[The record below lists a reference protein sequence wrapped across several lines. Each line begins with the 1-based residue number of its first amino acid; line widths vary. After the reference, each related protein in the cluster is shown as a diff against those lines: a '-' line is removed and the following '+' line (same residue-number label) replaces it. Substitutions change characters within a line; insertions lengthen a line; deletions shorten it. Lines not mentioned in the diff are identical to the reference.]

1 MTKEG
6 STTLNDLVLTVGYG
20 DSTENHEQLEAMLDK
35 MGEDAIRA
43 MLIRAVYTI
52 DAINSV
58 R

>member
-1 MTKEG
+1 MTTEN
-6 STTLNDLVLTVGYG
+6 SVTLNDLVLIIGYG
-20 DSTENHEQLEAMLDK
+20 DSTENHEQLEVMLDK

>member
-1 MTKEG
+1 MTTEN
-6 STTLNDLVLTVGYG
+6 SVTLNDLVRIVGHG
-20 DSTENHEQLEAMLDK
+20 DSTENHEQLEVMLDK

>member
-1 MTKEG
+1 MTTEN
-6 STTLNDLVLTVGYG
+6 SVTLNDLVCIVGYG
-20 DSTENHEQLEAMLDK
+20 DSIGNHKQLEVMLDK